1 MENDLRLARN
11 VVLKAILLFLI
22 ANLVFAAWYPLAGL
36 GRISAYNRLFPGR
49 ERLPYGDQPD
59 KAYNLSTYN
68 LEAMFA
74 AHELNAGP
82 KPADE
87 YRVLVIGDS
96 ATWGY
101 LLTNQQTLTGALNQ
115 SRLKTPDGRIIRFYN
130 LGYPVMSVMKD
141 LLILSRA
148 TRYEPDLILW
158 PLTLESLPY
167 DKQLFPPLLQ
177 NNPQATRLLIE
188 AYQLNLDI
196 DDPGFVEPHFL
207 KRTLFGARRPLAD
220 WLRLQL
226 YGVAW
231 AATGVDQDIPTAYQP
246 RLEDLPDDLVFH
258 DLQPPHL
265 AASSLAMD
273 VLSAGMKLAGDTPL
287 LLINEPVFISLGKNS
302 DIRYNYYYPRWAYDD
317 YRQIML
323 ESSAG
328 HGWRYLDLWNSI
340 PAEEFTNT
348 AIHMTPTGTRRFA
361 ELITPA
367 IMAIASGGK

>member
-1 MENDLRLARN
+1 
-11 VVLKAILLFLI
+11 
-22 ANLVFAAWYPLAGL
+22 
-36 GRISAYNRLFPGR
+36 
-49 ERLPYGDQPD
+49 
-59 KAYNLSTYN
+59 
-68 LEAMFA
+68 
-74 AHELNAGP
+74 
-82 KPADE
+82 
-87 YRVLVIGDS
+87 
-96 ATWGY
+96 
-101 LLTNQQTLTGALNQ
+101 
-115 SRLKTPDGRIIRFYN
+115 
-130 LGYPVMSVMKD
+130 MSVMKD

-188 AYQLNLDI
+188 AYQLNLDG
-196 DDPGFVEPHFL
+196 DDPGFVEPLFL

-273 VLSAGMKLAGDTPL
+273 VLSAGMRLAGDTPL

-340 PAEEFTNT
+340 PAKEFTNT
-348 AIHMTPTGTRRFA
+348 AIHMTPAGTRRFA